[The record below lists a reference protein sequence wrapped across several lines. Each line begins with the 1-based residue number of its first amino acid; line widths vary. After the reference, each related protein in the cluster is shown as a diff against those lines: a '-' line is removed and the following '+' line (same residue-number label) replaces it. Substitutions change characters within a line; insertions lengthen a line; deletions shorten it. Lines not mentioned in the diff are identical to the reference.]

1 MNRIAG
7 SARLAGRFVD
17 ITSAETVACLHP
29 LFRGEALAYNLK
41 DFDGAALK
49 NAENRLLTQEVSQY
63 PWTRKN
69 PDGSDYCD
77 GIQFRSRHGDDLLTW
92 AIFERGTDGQAIA
105 YAVRSA
111 SCRGFLNA
119 CFYPGAGAGDAS
131 ERHIFVSFAA
141 NENGPAPLKAGVVY
155 ILPSRS
161 FTRMPSYTDPILGLI
176 TECQFVST
184 EPVPVMAEISVQ
196 PANMPLTPLL
206 HDFETVSS
214 RASLNP
220 LGFPWLH

>member
-1 MNRIAG
+1 MTG
-7 SARLAGRFVD
+7 RLPANVRVVD
-17 ITSAETVACLHP
+17 ASWHVPAPTS
-29 LFRGEALAYNLK
+29 
-41 DFDGAALK
+41 
-49 NAENRLLTQEVSQY
+49 
-63 PWTRKN
+63 
-69 PDGSDYCD
+69 
-77 GIQFRSRHGDDLLTW
+77 GDATW
-92 AIFERGTDGQAIA
+92 AQLAQLVATNDVLLHGSQTPNLSLLKPRAPLDYSLDEFSKTTAVYATEDPTWAIA

-131 ERHIFVSFAA
+131 ERRIFVSFAA

-206 HDFETVSS
+206 HDFETVSR